1 MSNLTHST
9 ISLDFLKTRRV
20 ESLLSAHSSHSE
32 QSSTTPSWG
41 GCFSQGFAPAPC
53 RMRTAQTIEEN
64 KSSESRE
71 VSKKKPIHPN
81 SLKNLKPYV
90 PGQTGNPGGKP
101 KVDHA
106 QAIARAIF
114 ENDSEAI
121 YKAFAKAL
129 RSGNA
134 YSFSVLADRAF
145 GKLKEKVEHSGDEE
159 LLAALAAGRKRIGDG
174 STTA

>member
-1 MSNLTHST
+1 
-9 ISLDFLKTRRV
+9 
-20 ESLLSAHSSHSE
+20 
-32 QSSTTPSWG
+32 
-41 GCFSQGFAPAPC
+41 
-53 RMRTAQTIEEN
+53 MRTAQHIEES
-64 KSSESRE
+64 KET
-71 VSKKKPIHPN
+71 VSQTRDNSKTKTSGRGGWRGSPN

-90 PGQTGNPGGKP
+90 PGQSGNPGGKP

-121 YKAFAKAL
+121 YQAFAKAL

-145 GKLKEKVEHSGDEE
+145 GKLKEKVEHSGDEQ
-159 LLAALAAGRKRIGDG
+159 LLAALAAGRKRIGD
-174 STTA
+174 SDAKS